1 MFIKFLPIII
11 LLSFK
16 NSLMKFYKFCLVL
29 ILFLWANFM
38 HSQEQQFINHIQKAE
53 IASFYSSSYLN
64 GYYELELACD
74 YLDSAESDLS
84 LIQDS
89 ILVDKYL
96 FRLNSLKDELAVA
109 KDIAADNL
117 NYIYPHYSLI
127 SGYRNDFNLID
138 APDELLV
145 EDVMLNILEQAD
157 PFFKGNLIDN
167 SHFILVHVAPF
178 DLSMLGVCNDFLAA
192 ETKHYAIKPHEVS
205 GILGEEGYVR
215 YEENKMIKSDWNK
228 IFEFYSIDK
237 IYNFSVADKGSIID
251 NLYYKGASLNVIN
264 RNELVPV
271 TVKYSEAFK
280 MDKSESFSDSLYILI
295 ASYIVFFLLIIIG
308 FEDSFE
314 KIKAR
319 FTLENIQADFII
331 LVFVIV
337 SIQLSNYLLSLLD
350 PGINAF
356 IGDPLSKAW
365 IFLNVFLPIGI
376 SFVLSFL
383 FTTKFSKSV
392 TTDKRFRSK
401 FIFAAISAPILSDI
415 FYMNYAK
422 FIFDFNL
429 DFIALP
435 FIVLLLLPSRLIGN
449 LWYKY
454 ANKGEISRW
463 YVLSVILLIVN
474 YYYSMV
480 FFEEHSSNFYIALL
494 MWIPL
499 TGISFMASRSK
510 NNADSTIDEEQLNS
524 LTNPIQYIREGLNID
539 SMEKQITSFIDSDID
554 ILSVVEGGSGI
565 GKTRFFREF
574 KMNNPNYEVFIGDF
588 DEFKEGVIQL
598 YEPFFQAFCLHDNA
612 NYQIEKGFFS
622 DRSVTFN
629 SLQKVASMASKAGPI
644 DLGEI
649 ISIDDNDGLSVN
661 EISGELIELLVDRA
675 KINKDDDKK
684 FVLILDDYQW
694 VDSATNELLLN
705 FIEKIKNR
713 GALSRKFKI
722 ILSVSDFELNLKN
735 SDLIF
740 NDSFKKLEDLIGV
753 ENIRHCELKATESI
767 EFLTRMFADN
777 GYAYFSGDSDS
788 AENRNVVF
796 SPNLKAHLS
805 EVVKSN
811 AERFKPGNLF
821 NYFQALKNFEL
832 LGIEGNLFRL
842 IREPGEDFTF
852 EDSEQILMKSK
863 FDALSDE
870 YKKLI
875 ESASHIGFKFDA
887 SIVAHIWKLDLI
899 HVINILENIEALG
912 LVEDD
917 PSLDNV
923 FVFTNKNFH
932 KWLRSNHSKE
942 SSNEFRQK
950 IIEFQKRIINSVL
963 SKGDEYINNL
973 DIDILKS
980 ISNRCNLF
988 LNIDE
993 IEKSAL
999 KFNLLTAS
1007 KLTSLNKLSQAS
1019 EYLEKAAHSF
1029 KYLNESQ
1036 IESLFDIVENYQQI
1050 DKTLNQLEILIK
1062 KDKQKDL
1069 VLLDE
1074 IFDVLL
1080 KRTDVKLRSKLV
1092 LIFLLDSYR
1101 NKREI
1106 DLIEKEN
1113 EKSVIQESKLQR
1125 FTKVYDILPFIVDKD
1140 RLRGDFYKTLISN
1153 PSDIVTLSAL
1163 KKSAITSSEFNLAS
1177 EISRHLALCLK
1188 SKETSDQMFIHVV
1201 DSLYI
1206 EAGRQDD
1213 IKLLDYTSIDA
1224 NHIIQIVKNLLSNT
1238 SISFQKASDLSY
1250 TISRIIEVLFFREDY
1265 NNLIKVAKLG
1275 ESLNKRIGDNFGLY
1289 IIWSYSGASNL
1300 LLGNIDQA
1308 EENYKNHFYTL
1319 IKSGSD
1325 KKWFTAPLEGILYCC
1340 QKRNDYSLFE
1350 RLKVEMY
1357 EHLLFINNDM
1367 KESELKDSLIKKEV
1381 KLKELIPQSA
1391 NKNESNDSKE
1401 AYQMSEIVFKIL
1413 YSISLSDGDV
1423 DKSELHDIRES
1434 VNAITYSMG
1443 LKVVMNKLDLE
1454 ALKPEIDGIQLSELP
1469 SYFAKLCQSLKG
1481 KYDENRLRSIYYFCK
1496 DIALA
1501 DGVIT
1506 DSEKELLD
1514 IAKVNLYQ
1522 SN

>member
-1 MFIKFLPIII
+1 
-11 LLSFK
+11 
-16 NSLMKFYKFCLVL
+16 
-29 ILFLWANFM
+29 
-38 HSQEQQFINHIQKAE
+38 
-53 IASFYSSSYLN
+53 
-64 GYYELELACD
+64 
-74 YLDSAESDLS
+74 
-84 LIQDS
+84 
-89 ILVDKYL
+89 
-96 FRLNSLKDELAVA
+96 
-109 KDIAADNL
+109 
-117 NYIYPHYSLI
+117 
-127 SGYRNDFNLID
+127 
-138 APDELLV
+138 
-145 EDVMLNILEQAD
+145 
-157 PFFKGNLIDN
+157 
-167 SHFILVHVAPF
+167 
-178 DLSMLGVCNDFLAA
+178 
-192 ETKHYAIKPHEVS
+192 
-205 GILGEEGYVR
+205 
-215 YEENKMIKSDWNK
+215 
-228 IFEFYSIDK
+228 
-237 IYNFSVADKGSIID
+237 
-251 NLYYKGASLNVIN
+251 
-264 RNELVPV
+264 
-271 TVKYSEAFK
+271 
-280 MDKSESFSDSLYILI
+280 
-295 ASYIVFFLLIIIG
+295 FFLLIIIG

-337 SIQLSNYLLSLLD
+337 SIQISNYVLSLLD

-435 FIVLLLLPSRLIGN
+435 LIVLLLLPARLIGN

-463 YVLSVILLIVN
+463 YVFSVFLLIVN
-474 YYYSMV
+474 YYYSMIY
-480 FFEEHSSNFYIALL
+480 FEEHSSNFYIALI

-499 TGISFMASRSK
+499 TGISYISSRSK
-510 NNADSTIDEEQLNS
+510 NNIDSVIDEEQLNS
-524 LTNPIQYIREGLNID
+524 LTNPRQYIRKGLNID
-539 SMEKQITSFIDSDID
+539 SMEKEIIAFIDSDID
-554 ILSVVEGGSGI
+554 ILSIVDGGSGI

-574 KMNNPNYEVFIGDF
+574 KKRNQDYEVFIGDF

-598 YEPFFQAFCLHDNA
+598 YEPFFQAFCLHDNM

-629 SLQKVASMASKAGPI
+629 SLKKVATIASKAGPI

-705 FIEKIKNR
+705 FIEKVKNR
-713 GALSRKFKI
+713 GSLSRKFKI
-722 ILSVSDFELNLKN
+722 ILSVSDLELNLKN
-735 SDLIF
+735 HDIIF
-740 NDSFKKLEDLIGV
+740 NDSFKKVEDLIGD
-753 ENIRHCELKATESI
+753 ENIRNFQLKATESKD
-767 EFLTRMFADN
+767 FLDALFDEK
-777 GYAYFSGDSDS
+777 GYAYFSDDSDGS
-788 AENRNVVF
+788 DNRNVVF

-805 EVVKSN
+805 DVVRSN
-811 AERFKPGNLF
+811 AGRFKPGNLF
-821 NYFQALKNFEL
+821 NYFQALKNFNL

-899 HVINILENIEALG
+899 HVINILESIEALG

-932 KWLRSNHSKE
+932 KWLRSNHGKE
-942 SSNEFRQK
+942 NSNEFRQK

-963 SKGDEYINNL
+963 SKGDEYIDNL

-993 IEKSAL
+993 IERSAL
-999 KFNLLTAS
+999 KFNLLTAG

-1019 EYLEKAAHSF
+1019 EYLGKAAHSF
-1029 KYLNESQ
+1029 KYLDESQ
-1036 IESLFDIVENYQQI
+1036 IKSLFNIIENYQQI
-1050 DKTLNQLEILIK
+1050 DKTLNQLEVLITR
-1062 KDKQKDL
+1062 DNQKNL

-1080 KRTDVKLRSKLV
+1080 KRTDITLRSKLV
-1092 LIFLLDSYR
+1092 LIFLLDAYR
-1101 NKREI
+1101 NKREV
-1106 DLIEKEN
+1106 DRIENDVSRSIIE
-1113 EKSVIQESKLQR
+1113 ESKIQR
-1125 FTKVYDILPFIVDKD
+1125 FKKVFDILPFIIEKD

-1163 KKSAITSSEFNLAS
+1163 KKSSITSSDFNLAS
-1177 EISRHLALCLK
+1177 EISRHLAFCLK
-1188 SKETSDQMFIHVV
+1188 SKETVDQMFIHVV

-1206 EAGRQDD
+1206 EASREED
-1213 IKLLDYTSIDA
+1213 IKLLNYSEIDA
-1224 NHIIQIVKNLLSNT
+1224 GQIIQIVRNLLSNT

-1250 TISRIIEVLFFREDY
+1250 TISRIIEVLFFKEDY
-1265 NNLIKVAKLG
+1265 INLLEVAKLG

-1300 LLGNIDQA
+1300 ILENIQEA
-1308 EENYKNHFYTL
+1308 EESYKSHFYTL
-1319 IKSGSD
+1319 IK
-1325 KKWFTAPLEGILYCC
+1325 
-1340 QKRNDYSLFE
+1340 
-1350 RLKVEMY
+1350 
-1357 EHLLFINNDM
+1357 
-1367 KESELKDSLIKKEV
+1367 
-1381 KLKELIPQSA
+1381 
-1391 NKNESNDSKE
+1391 
-1401 AYQMSEIVFKIL
+1401 
-1413 YSISLSDGDV
+1413 
-1423 DKSELHDIRES
+1423 
-1434 VNAITYSMG
+1434 
-1443 LKVVMNKLDLE
+1443 
-1454 ALKPEIDGIQLSELP
+1454 
-1469 SYFAKLCQSLKG
+1469 
-1481 KYDENRLRSIYYFCK
+1481 
-1496 DIALA
+1496 
-1501 DGVIT
+1501 
-1506 DSEKELLD
+1506 
-1514 IAKVNLYQ
+1514 
-1522 SN
+1522 

>member
-1 MFIKFLPIII
+1 MSLFKSFL
-11 LLSFK
+11 LLF
-16 NSLMKFYKFCLVL
+16 LVL
-29 ILFLWANFM
+29 FSHLSRGQEKDFM
-38 HSQEQQFINHIQKAE
+38 DYMERAE

-74 YLDSAESDLS
+74 YLDSAESALS
-84 LIQDS
+84 SIQDS
-89 ILVDKYL
+89 LLSKKYS
-96 FRLNSLKDELAVA
+96 FRLNSLKDELSVA

-127 SGYRNDFNLID
+127 SGYRNDFNIID

-145 EDVMLNILEQAD
+145 EDVLLKILEQAD
-157 PFFKGNLIDN
+157 PFFKGSLIDN
-167 SHFILVHVAPF
+167 THYILVNVTPF
-178 DLSMLGVCNDFLAA
+178 DLSMLGVCTDFLAA
-192 ETKHYAIKPHEVS
+192 ETDHYAIKPHEVS
-205 GILGEEGYVR
+205 LILGEDGYLR
-215 YEENKMIKSDWNK
+215 YQNNEMLKSDWDK
-228 IFEFYSIDK
+228 VFQFYSIDK
-237 IYNFSVADKGSIID
+237 IYNFSVADNGSIIE
-251 NLYYKGASLNVIN
+251 NLYYKGATLNVIN
-264 RNELVPV
+264 RSDSVPV

-280 MDKSESFSDSLYILI
+280 MDKSESFYDSLYILI
-295 ASYIVFFLLIIIG
+295 ASYIVFFLLIVIG

-314 KIKAR
+314 KVKAR

-337 SIQLSNYLLSLLD
+337 SINLSNYLLSLLD
-350 PGINAF
+350 PGINAY

-383 FTTKFSKSV
+383 FTTRFSKSV
-392 TTDKRFRSK
+392 TTDRRFRSK

-429 DFIALP
+429 DFVALP
-435 FIVLLLLPSRLIGN
+435 LIVLLILPSRLIGN

-454 ANKGEISRW
+454 SNKGEISRW
-463 YVLSVILLIVN
+463 YVFSVLLLITN
-474 YYYSMV
+474 YYYSLV
-480 FFEEHSSNFYIALL
+480 FFEEHSSNFYISLF
-494 MWIPL
+494 MWLPL
-499 TGISFMASRSK
+499 TGISFLASRSK
-510 NNADSTIDEEQLNS
+510 NNIDSAIDEEQLNS

-539 SMEKQITSFIDSDID
+539 LMEEEIKSFVESDID
-554 ILSVVEGGSGI
+554 ILGVVKGGSGI

-574 KMNNPNYEVFIGDF
+574 KINNPNYEVFIGDF

-598 YEPFFQAFCLHDNA
+598 YEPFFQAFCLHDNS
-612 NYQIEKGFFS
+612 NYQVEKGFFS

-629 SLQKVASMASKAGPI
+629 SLQKVATLASQAAPI

-661 EISGELIELLVDRA
+661 EISGELIECLIDRA
-675 KINKDDDKK
+675 KINKDEDKK
-684 FVLILDDYQW
+684 FILILDDYQW

-713 GALSRKFKI
+713 GILSRKFKI
-722 ILSVSDFELNLKN
+722 ILSVSDFDLNLKN
-735 SDLIF
+735 NDLIF
-740 NDSFKKLEDLIGV
+740 NESFKKLEDLIGE
-753 ENIRHCELKATESI
+753 ENIRYFELKATESKA
-767 EFLTRMFADN
+767 FLNHMFAED
-777 GYAYFSGDSDS
+777 GYAYFSGETNST
-788 AENRNVVF
+788 ENRNVIF

-887 SIVAHIWKLDLI
+887 SIVAHIWKIDLI
-899 HVINILENIEALG
+899 HVINILESIEALG

-917 PSLDNV
+917 PALDNV

-942 SSNEFRQK
+942 NTNEFRQK

-1019 EYLEKAAHSF
+1019 EYLGKAAHSF
-1029 KYLNESQ
+1029 KYLKETQ
-1036 IESLFDIVENYQQI
+1036 IKSLFDIVENYQQM
-1050 DKTLNQLEILIK
+1050 DKTLNKLEILIK

-1069 VLLDE
+1069 ILLDE

-1080 KRTDVKLRSKLV
+1080 KRTDIKLRSKLV
-1092 LIFLLDSYR
+1092 LIFLLDAYR

-1106 DLIEKEN
+1106 DLIQKEKER
-1113 EKSVIQESKLQR
+1113 SVIQDSKLQR
-1125 FTKVYDILPFIVDKD
+1125 FSKVYEIIPFIIEKD
-1140 RLRGDFYKTLISN
+1140 RIRGDFYKTLISN

-1163 KKSAITSSEFNLAS
+1163 KKSAMTSSNYKLAS

-1206 EAGRQDD
+1206 EAGRQED
-1213 IKLLDYTSIDA
+1213 IELLDYKAIDA
-1224 NHIIQIVKNLLSNT
+1224 NKIIQIVKNLLSNT

-1250 TISRIIEVLFFREDY
+1250 TISRIIEVLFFKEDY
-1265 NNLIKVAKLG
+1265 DNLIKVAKLG

-1319 IKSGSD
+1319 IKSGAD

-1340 QKRNDYSLFE
+1340 QKRNDYALFE
-1350 RLKVEMY
+1350 KLKVEMY

-1381 KLKELIPQSA
+1381 KLKELIPQST
-1391 NKNESNDSKE
+1391 NTHKSNDSKE
-1401 AYQMSEIVFKIL
+1401 AYQLSEIVFKIL

-1454 ALKPEIDGIQLSELP
+1454 ALKPEIDNIELSDLP
-1469 SYFAKLCQSLKG
+1469 VYFETLCQSLKS
-1481 KYDENRLRSIYYFCK
+1481 KYDENRLRSIYYFCR
-1496 DIALA
+1496 DIASA